1 VIDIA
6 WGALSVCYVGASLYW
21 LWSDHRNPESWEN
34 ENDE

>member
-1 VIDIA
+1 
-6 WGALSVCYVGASLYW
+6 VGASLYW